1 MSSVVAIVK
10 SIVGQVI
17 AVSPEGIRR
26 VLIEGDRLLTGEEV
40 LTGPGGAVTLELADG
55 RTLDLGRDS
64 QWSAD
69 APDSST
75 DLSQAAAQ
83 AAPSVEELQQAIA
96 AGVDPTTE
104 LEATA
109 AGPSSAG
116 GGALGGGH
124 SFVMLEETAG
134 RVDPTVG
141 FPTDGLGFA
150 GVLDNEEVGLLDTNG
165 NNLVTTPTD
174 TNVAT
179 ELTLGATPSISE
191 AGGVIVYTAT
201 VGQAPTTNL
210 VITLSNGAV
219 IVIPAGQTSGSVN
232 VVVPA
237 NDTPY
242 IDGGQISATVTG
254 STGGGG
260 LTVTLPQTPAVTQVT
275 DTIDTTTA
283 TLTASP
289 SVTEGGVITYTVTL
303 SNPAQTPVTV
313 TLSNGQTI
321 TVEAGKTQGS
331 VDFQTPANDV
341 YNNGSTVSVTIENA
355 TGGNFEQLTPNPTPA
370 QTTIN
375 DSVDTTTATLTASPS
390 VTEGGVITY
399 TVTLS
404 NPAQTPV
411 TVTLS
416 NGQTI
421 TVEAGKTQG
430 SIDFQTPAND
440 VYNNGSTVS
449 VTIENATGGNFEQLT
464 PNPTPA
470 QTTINDS
477 VDTTT
482 ATLTASPSVT
492 EGGVITYTVTL
503 SNPAQT
509 PVTVTLS
516 NGQVITVEAGKT
528 QGSVDFQTPANDVYN
543 NGSTVS
549 VTIENATGGN
559 FEQLTPNPT
568 PAQTTINDSVDT
580 TTATLTASP
589 SVTEGG
595 VITYTVTL
603 SNPAQTPVTVTL
615 SNGQTITVE
624 AGKTQGSID
633 FQTPANDV
641 YNNGSTVSVTIENAT
656 GGNFEQLT
664 PNPTPAQTT
673 INDSVDTTTAT
684 LTASPS
690 VTEGGVITYTVTLSN
705 PAQTPVTVTL
715 SNGQT
720 ITVEAGK
727 TQGSVD
733 FQTPANDVYNNGSTV
748 SVTIENATGGNF
760 EQLTPNPTPA
770 STVINDSIDT
780 VTVSIVSNGNV
791 TEDQQ
796 PSFTVKVSQALDRP
810 LTVTLSNGD
819 TVTIEAGKTEVEYKT
834 SVQGDDVYLDA
845 GSITLS
851 VTDATVPGA
860 TFEKLALGGPATVEI
875 SDTISEVVAKLT
887 ATPSVT
893 EGGEITYT
901 ITLTNKDGLPI
912 NNHSE
917 LYFKL
922 TDGTTVVVAANS
934 TTGSATATAPD
945 NVYVGTN
952 APVVN
957 AIDAVSGA
965 DAWKFEN
972 LNLDKTPV
980 STEVTDEPGTPG
992 SEGDLVKVTITA
1004 DQTSVAENVK
1014 PTFTVHINTALAHDL
1029 VVTLSN
1035 NAQVTIKAGETSAPY
1050 THDAQGDDV
1059 YQDAGEISLGINSA
1073 VDATGATFENLELGG
1088 AASVQVTD
1096 TLDEVVAKLTAT
1108 PSVTEGGEI
1117 TYTITLTNKDGL
1129 PINNHSELYFKLT
1142 DGTTVVVA
1150 ANSTTGSATAT
1161 APDNVYVGTNAPV
1174 VNAIDAVSG
1183 ADAWKF
1189 ENLNLDKTPVS
1200 TQVTDEPGTPGSEGD
1215 IVKVTITADQTSVAE
1230 NVKPTFTVHV
1240 NQPLAHD
1247 LVVTLSNNAQVTIKA
1262 GETSA
1267 PYTHAAQGDDVY
1279 NDAGQISLGI
1289 TSAVDATGA
1298 TFENL
1303 ELGGAASVQVT
1314 DTTDEV
1320 VAKLTATPSVTEG
1333 GEITYTITL
1342 TNKDGLPINNHSALT
1357 FTLSDG
1363 KTVITVPANGTVG
1376 TATVTAPDNVYVG
1389 TNDPVVKSIATVE
1402 GADVGKFEQL
1412 TLDKTPVSTQVT
1424 DEPGTPGSEG
1434 DLVKVT
1440 ITADQT
1446 SVAENVKPT
1455 FTVHVNQPLAHD
1467 LVVTLSNNAQV
1478 TIKAGETSAP
1488 YTHDAQGDDVYQDA
1502 GQISL
1507 GITSAVDATGATFEN
1522 LELGGAASVQVTDT
1536 LDEVVAKLT
1545 ATPSVTEGGEI
1556 TYTITLTN
1564 KDGLPINNHSELYFK
1579 LTDGTT
1585 VVVAANSTT
1594 GSATATAPDNVYV
1607 GTNAPVVNAIDAV
1620 SGADAWKFENLNLDK
1635 TPVSTQVT
1643 DEPGTPGSEGDIV
1656 KVTITAD
1663 QTSVAE
1669 NVKPTFTVHI
1679 NTALAHD
1686 LVVTL
1691 SNNAQVTI
1699 KAGETSAPYTH
1710 DAQGDDVYQDAG
1722 QISLG
1727 INSAVDA
1734 TGAAFENLELGG
1746 NASVQVTDT
1755 LDEVVAKL
1763 TATPSVTEGGEI
1775 TYTITLTNKD
1785 GLPINNHS
1793 ELYFKL
1799 TDGTT
1804 VVVAANST
1812 TGSAT
1817 ATAPDNVYVGTNAP
1831 VVNAIDAVS
1840 GADAWKFENLNLD
1853 KTPVSTQ
1860 VTDEPGTPGS
1870 EGDIVKVTITADQTS
1885 VAENVKPT
1893 FTVHINTAL
1902 AHDLVV
1908 TLSNNAQVT
1917 IKAGETSAP
1926 YTHDAQGDDVYQD
1939 AGQISLGINSAVDAT
1954 GATFENLEL
1963 GGAASVQVT
1972 DTLDEVVAKLT
1983 ATPSVTE
1990 GGEITYTITL
2000 TNKDGLP
2007 INNHSELYFKLTDG
2021 TTVVVAANS
2030 TTGSATAAAPDNV
2043 YVGTNAP
2050 VVNAI
2055 DAVSGADA
2063 WKFENLNLDKTP
2075 VSTEV
2080 TDEPGTP
2087 GNEGDIVKVTITAD
2101 QTSVAE
2107 NVKPTF
2113 TVHVNQPLAHDL
2125 VVTLSNNAQVTIK
2138 AGETSAPYTHDAQ
2151 GDDVYQDAGQISLG
2165 INSAVDATG
2174 AAFENLELG
2183 GNASVQVTD
2192 TLDEVV
2198 AKLTATPSVTEGG
2211 EITYTITLTNKDGL
2225 PINNHSELYFKLT
2238 DGTTVV
2244 VAANSTTGSATA
2256 TAPDNVYVGTNA
2268 PVVNAIDAVSG
2279 ADAWKFEN
2287 LNLDKTP
2294 VSTEVTDEPGT
2305 PGNEG
2310 DIVKVTI
2317 TADQTSVAENVKPTF
2332 TVHVNQP
2339 LAHDL
2344 VVTLSNNAQVTIK
2357 AGETSAPYTHA
2368 AQGDDVYNDAG
2379 QISLGITSAVDVDGR
2394 TFENLELGGAAKVD
2408 VTDTTDEVVAKLT
2421 ATPSVTEGGEITYT
2435 ITLTNKDGLPINNHS
2450 ALTFTLSDGKT
2461 VITVPANGTV
2471 GTATVTAPDNVY
2483 VGTNDP
2489 VIKSIA
2495 TVEGADVGKFEQLT
2509 LDKTPVSTSV
2519 TDEPGTPGS
2528 EGDLVKVTITA
2539 DQTSVAENVKPTFTV
2554 HINTALAHDL
2564 VVTLSNNAQVTIKA
2578 GETSAPYTHAA
2589 QGDDVYNDAG
2599 QISLGINSAVD
2610 VTGAKFENL
2619 QLGGAATVQVTDT
2632 TDEVVAKLT
2641 ATPSVTEGGEIT
2653 YTITLTNKD
2662 GLPINNHSALTFTLS
2677 DGKTVITVPANGTVG
2692 TATVTAP
2699 DNVYVGTNDPVI
2711 KSIAT
2716 VEGADVGKFEQLTLD
2731 KTPVSTS
2738 VTDEPGTPGNEGDLV
2753 KVTITADQT
2762 SVAENVKPTFTVHIN
2777 TALAHDLVVTL
2788 SNNAQVTIKA
2798 GETSAPYTHAAQGDD
2813 VYNDAGQISLGINS
2827 AVDATGATFENLEL
2841 GGAASVQVTDTT
2853 DEVVA
2858 KLTATPSVT
2867 EGGEITYT
2875 ITLTNKDGLPINNH
2889 SALTFTLSDGK
2900 TVITVPANGTVGTA
2914 TVTAPDNVYVGAN
2927 DPVVKSIATVE
2938 GADVGKFEQLTLDK
2952 TPVSTTVTDE
2962 PGTPGNPG
2970 GSNEGDLVKV
2980 TITADQT
2987 SVAENVKPTFTVHV
3001 NQPLAHDLVVTLS
3014 NNAQVTIKAGE
3025 TSAPYTHA
3033 AQGDDVYNDAG
3044 QISLGIASAVDV
3056 DGRTFENLELG
3067 GAAKVDVTDTT
3078 DEVVAKLTA
3087 TPSVTE
3093 GGEIT
3098 YTITL
3103 TNKDG
3108 LPINNHSALTFT
3120 LSDGKTVITVPAN
3133 GTVGTATVTAPD
3145 NVYVGTNDP
3154 VIKSIATVEGADVG
3168 KFEQLTLDKTPVS
3181 TSVTDEPGTPGN
3193 EGDLVKVTITADQ
3206 TSVAENVKPTFTVHI
3221 NTALAHDLVVTLSN
3235 NAQVTIKAGE
3245 TSAPY
3250 THAAQ
3255 GDDVYNDAG
3264 QISLGITSAVDVDG
3278 RTFENLELG
3287 GAASVQVTDTTDEV
3301 VAKLTATPSV
3311 TEGGEITYT
3320 ITLTNKDGLPIN
3332 NHSALTFTLS
3342 DGKTVI
3348 TVPANGTVGTAT
3360 VTAPDNVYVGTNDPV
3375 IKSIATVE
3383 GADVGKFE
3391 QLTLDK
3397 TPVSTSVTDEPGTP
3411 GNEGD
3416 LVKVTITADQTSVA
3430 ENVKPTFTVHVNQPL
3445 AHDLVVTLSNNA
3457 QVTIKAGETSAP
3469 YTHAAQGDDVYNDA
3483 GQISLGITSAVDV
3496 DGRTFENLQLG
3507 GNASVQ
3513 VTDTT
3518 DEVVAKL
3525 TATPSVT
3532 EGGEITYTITLTN
3545 KDGLPINNH
3554 SALTF
3559 TLSDGKTVITVPAN
3573 GTVGT
3578 ATVTAPDNVYVGT
3591 NDPVVMSIATVG
3603 GADVGKFEQLTLDK
3617 TPVSTSVTDEPGT
3630 PGNEGDLVK
3639 VTITADQ
3646 TSVAENVK
3654 PTFTVHINTAL
3665 AHDLVVTL
3673 SNNAQVTIKAGETS
3687 APYTHAAQGDDV
3699 YNDAGQ
3705 ISLGITSAVDATGAT
3720 FENLELGGAASVQV
3734 TDTTDEVV
3742 AKLTATPSVTEG
3754 GEITYTITLTNKD
3767 GLPINNHSALTF
3779 TLSDGKTVITVP
3791 ANGTVGTATVTAPD
3805 NVYVGTNDP
3814 VIKSIATVEGA
3825 DVGKFEQLTLDKTPV
3840 STSVTDE
3847 PGTPGN
3853 EGDLVKVTITADQT
3867 SVAENVKPT
3876 FTVHVNQ
3883 PLAHDLVVTLSNN
3896 AQVTIKAGE
3905 TSAPYTHDAQGDDV
3919 YQDAGQISLGINSAV
3934 DATGAAFENLELGG
3948 AASVQVTDT
3957 TDEVVAKLTA
3967 TPSVTEGGE
3976 ITYTITLT
3984 NKDGLPINNHSA
3996 LTFTLSDGKTV
4007 ITVPANGTVGT
4018 ATVTAPDNVYVGTND
4033 PVIKSIAT
4041 VEGADV
4047 GKFEQL
4053 TLDKTPVSTTV
4064 TDEPGTPGN
4073 PGGSN
4078 EGDLVKVT
4086 ITADQTSV
4094 AENVK
4099 PTFTVHIN
4107 TALAHDLVV
4116 TLSNNAQVTIKA
4128 GETSAPYTHAAQGD
4142 DVYNDAGQISLG
4154 ITSAVDVD
4162 GRTFENLELGG
4173 AVKVDVTDTTD
4184 EVVAKLTATPSVTE
4198 GGEITYTITLT
4209 NKDGLP
4215 INNHSA
4221 LTFTLSDG
4229 KTVITVPANGTVGT
4243 ATVTAPDNVY
4253 VGNNDPVIKSI
4264 ATVEGA
4270 DVGKF
4275 EQLTLDKTPVSTSV
4289 TDEPGTPGSEGD
4301 LVKVTITADQTSVA
4315 ENVKPT
4321 FTVHI
4326 NTALAHDLVV
4336 TLSNNAQVTIKA
4348 GETSAPYTHAAQG
4361 DDVYNDAG
4369 QISLGITSAVDATG
4383 ATFENLELGGAASV
4397 QVTDTTDEVVAKLTA
4412 TPSVTEGGEIT
4423 YTITLTN
4430 KDGLPINNHSALTFT
4445 LNDGKTV
4452 ITVPANGTVGTATVT
4467 APDNVYVGAN
4477 DPVVKSIATVE
4488 GADVGKFE
4496 QLTLDKTPV
4505 STSVTDEPGTPGNE
4519 GDLVKVTITADQ
4531 TSVAENVK
4539 PTFTVHINTALAH
4552 DLVVTLS
4559 NNAQVTIKAGETS
4572 APYTHAAQGDDVY
4585 NDAGQISLGIT
4596 SAVDVD
4602 GRTFENLELGGAA
4615 KVDVT
4620 DTTDEVVAKLT
4631 ATPSVTE
4638 GGEITY
4644 TITLTNKDGLPINN
4658 HSALTFTLSDGKT
4671 VITVPANGTVG
4682 TATVTAPDN
4691 VYVGTNDPV
4700 IKSIATVEGADVG
4713 KFEQLTLDKTPVST
4727 SVTDEPGTPGNEGDL
4742 VKVTI
4747 TADQTSVAENVKPTF
4762 TVHINT
4768 ALAHDLVVTL
4778 SNNAQVTIKAG
4789 ETSAP
4794 YTHAAQGDDVYN
4806 DAGQISLGITSA
4818 VDVDGRTFENLQ
4830 LGGNASVQVTDTTDE
4845 VVAKLTAT
4853 PSVTEGGEITY
4864 TITLTN
4870 KDGLPINNHSALTFT
4885 LSDGKTVITVPAN
4898 GTVGTATVTAPDN
4911 VYVGANDP
4919 VVKSIATVEGADV
4932 GKFEQL
4938 TLDKTPVSTSVTDEP
4953 GTPGNEGDL
4962 VKVTITADQTSVAEN
4977 VKPTFTVHINTALA
4991 HDLVVTLSNNAQVT
5005 IKAGETSAPYT
5016 HAAQGDDVYNDAGQ
5030 ISLGIT
5036 SAVDATGATFENLEL
5051 GGAAK
5056 VDVTDT
5062 TDEVVAK
5069 LTATPSVTEGG
5080 EITYTITLTNKD
5092 GLPINN
5098 HSALT
5103 FTLSDGKTVITVPAN
5118 GTVGTATV
5126 TAPDNV
5132 YVGTND
5138 PVIKSIATVE
5148 GADVGKFEQL
5158 TLDKTPVSTSVTDEP
5173 GTPGN
5178 EGDLVKVT
5186 ITADQTSVAENVK
5199 PTFTV
5204 HINTAL
5210 AHDLVVTLSN
5220 NAQVTIKAGETS
5232 APYTH
5237 AAQGDDVYNDA
5248 GQISL
5253 GITSAVDVDGRTFEN
5268 LELGGAAKVDVTDTT
5283 DEVVAKLTATPSVTE
5298 GGEITYTITLT
5309 NKDGLPINN
5318 HSALTF
5324 TLSDGKTVIT
5334 VPANGTVG
5342 TATVTAPDN
5351 VYVGTN
5357 DPVIKSIATV
5367 EGADVGKFEQLTLDK
5382 TPVST
5387 SVTDEPGTPGNEGD
5401 LVKVTITADQT
5412 SVAENVKPTF
5422 TVHINT
5428 ALAHDLVVTL
5438 SNNAQVTI
5446 KAGETSAP
5454 YTHAAQGDDVYNDA
5468 GQISLGITSAV
5479 DVDGRTFEN
5488 LELGGA
5494 AKVDVT
5500 DTTDEVVAKLTATP
5514 SVTEGGE
5521 ITYTITLTNKDG
5533 LPINNHSA
5541 LTFTLSDGKT
5551 VITVPANGTVGT
5563 ATVTAPDNVYVG
5575 TNDPVIKSIATVEGA
5590 DVGKF
5595 EQLTLDKTPVSTSV
5609 TDEPGTPGN
5618 EGDLVK
5624 VTITADQTSVAEN
5637 VKPTFTVHINTALAH
5652 DLVVTLSNNAQ
5663 VTIKAGETSAP
5674 YTHAAQGDDVYN
5686 DAGQISL
5693 GITSA
5698 VDVDGRTF
5706 ENLELGGAAKV
5717 DVTDTT
5723 DEVVAKLTATPSV
5736 TEGGEITYTI
5746 TLTNKDGL
5754 PINNHSALT
5763 FTLSDGKT
5771 VITVPANGT
5780 VGTATVTAPDNVYV
5794 GANDPV
5800 VKSIATV
5807 EGADVGK
5814 FEQLTLDKTP
5824 VSTTVTDE
5832 PGTPGNP
5839 GGSNEGDLV
5848 KVTITADQ
5856 TSVAE
5861 NVKPTFTVHVNQ
5873 PLAHDLV
5880 VTLSNNAQ
5888 VTIKAGETSAPYTH
5902 AAQGDDVY
5910 NDAGQISL
5918 GITSAVDVD
5927 GRTFENL
5934 ELGGAAKVD
5943 VTDTT
5948 DEVVAKLTAT
5958 PSVTEG
5964 GEITY
5969 TITLTNK
5976 DGLPINNHSALT
5988 FTLSD
5993 GKTVITV
6000 PANGTVGT
6008 ATVTAPDNVYVGAN
6022 DPVVK
6027 SIATVE
6033 GADVGK
6039 FEQLTLDK
6047 TPVSTTVT
6055 DEPGTPGNPGG
6066 SNEGDLVKVT
6076 ITADQTSVAE
6086 NVKPTFTVH
6095 VNQPLAHDLVVT
6107 LSNNAQVTIK
6117 AGETSAPYT
6126 HAAQGDDV
6134 YNDAGQI
6141 SLGITSAV
6149 DVDGRTFENL
6159 ELGGAAKVDVTDTTD
6174 EVVAKLTATPSVTE
6188 GGEITYTITL
6198 TNKDGLPINNHSALT
6213 FTLSDGKTVITVPAN
6228 GTVGTATVTAPDNV
6242 YVGANDPVV
6251 KSIATV
6257 EGADVGKF
6265 EQLTLDK
6272 TPVST
6277 SVTDEP
6283 GTPGNEGDLVKVTIT
6298 ADQTSVAEN
6307 VKPIFTVH
6315 VNQPLAHDL
6324 VVTLSNNA
6332 QVTIKAGET
6341 SAPYTHAA
6349 QGDDV
6354 YNDAG
6359 QISLGITS
6367 AVDATG
6373 ATFENLELGG
6383 AASVQVTDTTDE
6395 VVAKLTATPSVTE
6408 GGEITYTITLTNKDG
6423 LPINN
6428 HSALTF
6434 TLSDG
6439 KTVITV
6445 PANGTVGTA
6454 TVTAPDNVYVG
6465 ANDPVVKSIATV
6477 EGADVGKFEQL
6488 TLDKTPVSTSVTDE
6502 PGTPGNEGD
6511 LVKVTITAD
6520 QTSVAENVKPIFTVH
6535 VNQPLAHDLVVT
6547 LSNNAQVTIKAG
6559 ETSAPYTHAAQGD
6572 DVYNDAGQ
6580 ISLGINSAV
6589 DVTGAKFENLQLGGA
6604 ATVQVT
6610 DTTDEVVAKLT
6621 ATPSVTEGGEITYT
6635 ITLTNKDGLPINNH
6649 SALTFTLS
6657 DGKTVITVPA
6667 NGTVGTATVTA
6678 PDNVYVGTNDPV
6690 IKSIATVEGADV
6702 GKFEQLTLDK
6712 TPVSTAVT
6720 DEPGTGTPGT
6730 GNQGDV
6736 TTVGITGTSSL
6747 TEGETGQY
6755 TLTLSNA
6762 SKSEVTI
6769 TLSYS
6774 GTAKNGDDFT
6784 GVATVKIPANSTGT
6798 TFNIATIDDKL
6809 VEGTENFVVKI
6820 EAATGGNFENLQVDS
6835 SKSSVTTT
6843 ILDNDH
6849 LPVSPGGAVFGVE
6862 DTDYVFAWSDFKVT
6876 DADGNTNLSVTITSL
6891 PAAGNLQFFN
6901 GTAWVNVAVGQV
6913 VSQADIT
6920 AKNLKF
6926 VPALNQSGA
6935 DNYGGTGVGNQ
6946 KADYAQFKFKPNDG
6960 TNLGSEVTM
6969 KVDISPVADKP
6980 TLSFGSA
6987 DIESKGLTKEVWTS
7001 LKGLG
7006 TGGNGITGEDLKT
7019 VFANSGSAN
7028 SSSTTTNVQSD
7039 GSVTAGTG
7047 SKTSGLIYLEAG
7059 KVYTFS
7065 GLADD
7070 SFVVTIGGKTVVTA
7084 TWGAGGGVSGTFT
7097 PNTSGYYPIEVYH
7110 ANQSG
7115 PGSYDLNIQV
7125 GSGAVTDLSSSN
7137 VKMYQNVTEMAN
7149 AGLGVSDLHTVNG
7162 QSYYDGYK
7170 LNEGPEGGSVKL
7182 VGISTALTDTDGS
7195 ESLNVTLSGIPKG
7208 TVLSD
7213 GAGHTVTVGTA
7224 PVDVTGWKLSS
7235 LTLTPPAYY
7244 KGSFDITVT
7253 STATESL
7260 GGSAITTGNIPVT
7273 VYAATYK
7280 ASVGTSG
7287 NDTMTG
7293 SEGNDIIVADVS
7305 GLNVVQGK
7313 NYNIAFMV
7321 DSSGSMSDKSIAD
7334 AKTQLA
7340 SVFNTLKASLG
7351 SDTSGTVNIFL
7362 VDFDTQ
7368 VNKNVAVN
7376 LADPD
7381 ALSKL
7386 QAVLNSMVG
7395 GYYGGGT
7402 NYEDA
7407 FKTTSNFF
7415 NSTMATGNKG
7425 AENLTYFITDGKPTY
7440 YQSGESTNPSLWK
7453 NGKSLDDVVNVNNY
7467 KMGDTFSAWADATHK
7482 VEISSNGVVKVLT
7495 YTENRRGELVLDST
7509 KTVGTLHAQGD
7520 GTYELSSLDGT
7531 GYADY
7536 WNYVYSAA
7544 GSTESFAVLGGTN
7557 GLSKVQAIG
7566 LNSDVTLNDLKPYDS
7581 AGKPQTN
7588 IDPSD
7593 LAKAILGHSE
7603 ATVPGADTIDSGN
7616 GNDIIFGD
7624 LITLNGVV
7632 SEGYQA
7638 LQTYVAQK
7646 SGVEVSA
7653 VTTSNVH
7660 QYITEHYT
7668 EFDISGAKDGN
7679 DILSGGNGN
7688 DILFG
7693 QGGSDTLDG
7702 GKGND
7707 ILLGGTGNDSLIGGQ
7722 GDDILIGGSGADTFV
7737 WKAGDIGNDVI
7748 KDFNKAEGDRIDLK
7762 DLLQGEKG
7770 STIDNYLKL
7779 TTVEGT
7785 TTLQVSSEGKLNA
7798 EGGIANADVT
7808 IKLEGVNWSNQTINS
7823 LISGADPTIIIH
7835 NKDS

>member
-254 STGGGG
+254 SSGGGG

-275 DTIDTTTA
+275 DTIDTTTATLTASPSVTEGGVITYTVTLSNPAQTPVTVTLSNGQTITVEAGKTQGSIDFQTPANDVYNNGSTVSVTIENATGGNFEQLTPNPTPAQTTINDSVDTTTATLTASPSVTEGGVITYTVILSNPAQTPVTVTLSNGQVITVEAGKTQGSVDFQTPANDVYNNGSTVSVTIENATGGNFEQLTPNPTPAQTTINDSVDTTTATLTASPSVTEGGVITYTVTLSNPAQTPVTVTLSNGQTITVEAGKTQGSVDFQTPANDVYNNGSTVSVTIENATGGNFEQLTPNPTPAQTTINDSVDTTTA

-516 NGQVITVEAGKT
+516 NGQTITVEAGKT

-624 AGKTQGSID
+624 AGKTQGSIDFQTPANDVYNNGSTVSVTIENATGGNFEQLTPNPTPAQTTINDSVDTTTATLTASPSVTEGGVITYTVTLSNPAQTPVTVTLSNGQTITVEAGKTQGSINFQTPANDVYNNGSTVSVTIENATGGNFEQLTPNPTPAQTTINDSVDTTTATLTASPSVTEGGVITYTVTLSNPAQTPVTVTLSNGQTITVEAGKTQGSVDFQTPANDVYNNGSTVSVTIENATGGNFEQLTPNPTPAQTTINDSVDTTTATLTASPSVTEGGVITYTVTLSNPAQTPVTVTLSNGQTITVEAGKTQGSVDFQTPANDVYNNGSTVSVTIENATGGNFEQLTPNPTPAQTTINDSVDTTTATLTASPSVTEGGVITYTVTLSNPAQTPVTVTLSNGQTITVEAGKTQGSVD

-980 STEVTDEPGTPG
+980 STQVTDEPGTPG
-992 SEGDLVKVTITA
+992 SEGDIVKVTITA

-1014 PTFTVHINTALAHDL
+1014 PTFTVHVNQPLAHDL

-1215 IVKVTITADQTSVAE
+1215 LVKVTITADQTSVAE

-1267 PYTHAAQGDDVY
+1267 PYTHDAQGDDVY

-1289 TSAVDATGA
+1289 TSAVDVDGR

-1303 ELGGAASVQVT
+1303 QLGGNASVQVT

-1389 TNDPVVKSIATVE
+1389 TNDPVIKSIATVE

-1412 TLDKTPVSTQVT
+1412 TLDKTPVSTTVT
-1424 DEPGTPGSEG
+1424 DEPGTPGNEG
-1434 DLVKVT
+1434 DIVKVT

-1488 YTHDAQGDDVYQDA
+1488 YTHDAQGDDVYNDA

-1507 GITSAVDATGATFEN
+1507 GITSAVDVDGRTFEN
-1522 LELGGAASVQVTDT
+1522 LQLGGNASVQVTDT
-1536 LDEVVAKLT
+1536 TDEVVAKLT

-1564 KDGLPINNHSELYFK
+1564 KDGLPINNHSA
-1579 LTDGTT
+1579 LTFTLSDGKT
-1585 VVVAANSTT
+1585 VITVPANGTVGT
-1594 GSATATAPDNVYV
+1594 ATVTAPDNVYV
-1607 GTNAPVVNAIDAV
+1607 GTNDPVIKSIATVE
-1620 SGADAWKFENLNLDK
+1620 GADVGKFEQLTLDK
-1635 TPVSTQVT
+1635 TPVSTTVT

-1746 NASVQVTDT
+1746 AASVQVTDTLDEVVAKLTATPSVTEGGEITYTITLTNKDGLPINNHSELYFKLTDGTTVVVAANSTTGSATAAAPDNVYVGTNAPVVNAIDAVSGADAWKFENLNLDKTPVSTEVTDEPGTPGSEGDLVKVTITADQTSVAENVKPTFTVHINTALAHDLVVTLSNNAQVTIKAGETSAPYTHDAQGDDVYQDAGEISLGINSAVDATGATFENLELGGAASVQVTDT

-2030 TTGSATAAAPDNV
+2030 TTGSATATAPDNV

-2075 VSTEV
+2075 VSTQV

-2113 TVHVNQPLAHDL
+2113 TVHINTALAHDL

-2151 GDDVYQDAGQISLG
+2151 GDDVYQDAGEISLG
-2165 INSAVDATG
+2165 ITSAVDATG
-2174 AAFENLELG
+2174 ATFENLELG
-2183 GNASVQVTD
+2183 GAASVQVTD

-2256 TAPDNVYVGTNA
+2256 TAPDNVYVGTNAPVVNAIDAVSGADAWKFENLNLDKTPVSTEVTDEPGTPGSEGDLVKVTITADQTSVAENVKPTFTVHINTALAHDLVVTLSNNAQVTIKAGETSAPYTHDAQGDDVYQDAGQISLGINSAVDATGAAFENLELGGAASVQVTDTLDEVVAKLTATPSVTEGGEITYTITLTNKDGLPINNHSELYFKLTDGTTVVVAANSTTGSATAAAPDNVYVGTNA

-2408 VTDTTDEVVAKLT
+2408 
-2421 ATPSVTEGGEITYT
+2421 
-2435 ITLTNKDGLPINNHS
+2435 
-2450 ALTFTLSDGKT
+2450 
-2461 VITVPANGTV
+2461 
-2471 GTATVTAPDNVY
+2471 
-2483 VGTNDP
+2483 
-2489 VIKSIA
+2489 
-2495 TVEGADVGKFEQLT
+2495 
-2509 LDKTPVSTSV
+2509 
-2519 TDEPGTPGS
+2519 
-2528 EGDLVKVTITA
+2528 
-2539 DQTSVAENVKPTFTV
+2539 
-2554 HINTALAHDL
+2554 
-2564 VVTLSNNAQVTIKA
+2564 
-2578 GETSAPYTHAA
+2578 
-2589 QGDDVYNDAG
+2589 
-2599 QISLGINSAVD
+2599 
-2610 VTGAKFENL
+2610 
-2619 QLGGAATVQVTDT
+2619 VTDT

-2952 TPVSTTVTDE
+2952 TPVST
-2962 PGTPGNPG
+2962 
-2970 GSNEGDLVKV
+2970 
-2980 TITADQT
+2980 
-2987 SVAENVKPTFTVHV
+2987 
-3001 NQPLAHDLVVTLS
+3001 
-3014 NNAQVTIKAGE
+3014 
-3025 TSAPYTHA
+3025 
-3033 AQGDDVYNDAG
+3033 
-3044 QISLGIASAVDV
+3044 
-3056 DGRTFENLELG
+3056 
-3067 GAAKVDVTDTT
+3067 
-3078 DEVVAKLTA
+3078 
-3087 TPSVTE
+3087 
-3093 GGEIT
+3093 
-3098 YTITL
+3098 
-3103 TNKDG
+3103 
-3108 LPINNHSALTFT
+3108 
-3120 LSDGKTVITVPAN
+3120 
-3133 GTVGTATVTAPD
+3133 
-3145 NVYVGTNDP
+3145 
-3154 VIKSIATVEGADVG
+3154 
-3168 KFEQLTLDKTPVS
+3168 
-3181 TSVTDEPGTPGN
+3181 SVTDEPGTPGN
-3193 EGDLVKVTITADQ
+3193 EGDLVKGHHHGRPDLGSRERQ
-3206 TSVAENVKPTFTVHI
+3206 TDLHC
-3221 NTALAHDLVVTLSN
+3221 AH
-3235 NAQVTIKAGE
+3235 Q
-3245 TSAPY
+3245 
-3250 THAAQ
+3250 H
-3255 GDDVYNDAG
+3255 
-3264 QISLGITSAVDVDG
+3264 
-3278 RTFENLELG
+3278 R
-3287 GAASVQVTDTTDEV
+3287 
-3301 VAKLTATPSV
+3301 
-3311 TEGGEITYT
+3311 
-3320 ITLTNKDGLPIN
+3320 
-3332 NHSALTFTLS
+3332 
-3342 DGKTVI
+3342 
-3348 TVPANGTVGTAT
+3348 
-3360 VTAPDNVYVGTNDPV
+3360 
-3375 IKSIATVE
+3375 
-3383 GADVGKFE
+3383 
-3391 QLTLDK
+3391 
-3397 TPVSTSVTDEPGTP
+3397 
-3411 GNEGD
+3411 
-3416 LVKVTITADQTSVA
+3416 
-3430 ENVKPTFTVHVNQPL
+3430 
-3445 AHDLVVTLSNNA
+3445 
-3457 QVTIKAGETSAP
+3457 
-3469 YTHAAQGDDVYNDA
+3469 
-3483 GQISLGITSAVDV
+3483 
-3496 DGRTFENLQLG
+3496 
-3507 GNASVQ
+3507 
-3513 VTDTT
+3513 
-3518 DEVVAKL
+3518 
-3525 TATPSVT
+3525 
-3532 EGGEITYTITLTN
+3532 
-3545 KDGLPINNH
+3545 
-3554 SALTF
+3554 
-3559 TLSDGKTVITVPAN
+3559 
-3573 GTVGT
+3573 
-3578 ATVTAPDNVYVGT
+3578 
-3591 NDPVVMSIATVG
+3591 
-3603 GADVGKFEQLTLDK
+3603 
-3617 TPVSTSVTDEPGT
+3617 
-3630 PGNEGDLVK
+3630 
-3639 VTITADQ
+3639 
-3646 TSVAENVK
+3646 
-3654 PTFTVHINTAL
+3654 
-3665 AHDLVVTL
+3665 
-3673 SNNAQVTIKAGETS
+3673 
-3687 APYTHAAQGDDV
+3687 
-3699 YNDAGQ
+3699 
-3705 ISLGITSAVDATGAT
+3705 
-3720 FENLELGGAASVQV
+3720 
-3734 TDTTDEVV
+3734 
-3742 AKLTATPSVTEG
+3742 
-3754 GEITYTITLTNKD
+3754 
-3767 GLPINNHSALTF
+3767 
-3779 TLSDGKTVITVP
+3779 
-3791 ANGTVGTATVTAPD
+3791 
-3805 NVYVGTNDP
+3805 
-3814 VIKSIATVEGA
+3814 
-3825 DVGKFEQLTLDKTPV
+3825 
-3840 STSVTDE
+3840 
-3847 PGTPGN
+3847 
-3853 EGDLVKVTITADQT
+3853 
-3867 SVAENVKPT
+3867 
-3876 FTVHVNQ
+3876 
-3883 PLAHDLVVTLSNN
+3883 
-3896 AQVTIKAGE
+3896 
-3905 TSAPYTHDAQGDDV
+3905 
-3919 YQDAGQISLGINSAV
+3919 
-3934 DATGAAFENLELGG
+3934 
-3948 AASVQVTDT
+3948 
-3957 TDEVVAKLTA
+3957 
-3967 TPSVTEGGE
+3967 
-3976 ITYTITLT
+3976 
-3984 NKDGLPINNHSA
+3984 
-3996 LTFTLSDGKTV
+3996 
-4007 ITVPANGTVGT
+4007 
-4018 ATVTAPDNVYVGTND
+4018 
-4033 PVIKSIAT
+4033 
-4041 VEGADV
+4041 
-4047 GKFEQL
+4047 
-4053 TLDKTPVSTTV
+4053 
-4064 TDEPGTPGN
+4064 
-4073 PGGSN
+4073 
-4078 EGDLVKVT
+4078 
-4086 ITADQTSV
+4086 
-4094 AENVK
+4094 
-4099 PTFTVHIN
+4099 
-4107 TALAHDLVV
+4107 
-4116 TLSNNAQVTIKA
+4116 
-4128 GETSAPYTHAAQGD
+4128 
-4142 DVYNDAGQISLG
+4142 
-4154 ITSAVDVD
+4154 
-4162 GRTFENLELGG
+4162 
-4173 AVKVDVTDTTD
+4173 
-4184 EVVAKLTATPSVTE
+4184 
-4198 GGEITYTITLT
+4198 
-4209 NKDGLP
+4209 
-4215 INNHSA
+4215 
-4221 LTFTLSDG
+4221 
-4229 KTVITVPANGTVGT
+4229 
-4243 ATVTAPDNVY
+4243 
-4253 VGNNDPVIKSI
+4253 
-4264 ATVEGA
+4264 
-4270 DVGKF
+4270 
-4275 EQLTLDKTPVSTSV
+4275 
-4289 TDEPGTPGSEGD
+4289 PGSRPGRDPEQQRPG
-4301 LVKVTITADQTSVA
+4301 
-4315 ENVKPT
+4315 
-4321 FTVHI
+4321 H
-4326 NTALAHDLVV
+4326 H
-4336 TLSNNAQVTIKA
+4336 
-4348 GETSAPYTHAAQG
+4348 QG
-4361 DDVYNDAG
+4361 
-4369 QISLGITSAVDATG
+4369 
-4383 ATFENLELGGAASV
+4383 
-4397 QVTDTTDEVVAKLTA
+4397 
-4412 TPSVTEGGEIT
+4412 
-4423 YTITLTN
+4423 
-4430 KDGLPINNHSALTFT
+4430 
-4445 LNDGKTV
+4445 
-4452 ITVPANGTVGTATVT
+4452 
-4467 APDNVYVGAN
+4467 
-4477 DPVVKSIATVE
+4477 
-4488 GADVGKFE
+4488 
-4496 QLTLDKTPV
+4496 
-4505 STSVTDEPGTPGNE
+4505 
-4519 GDLVKVTITADQ
+4519 
-4531 TSVAENVK
+4531 
-4539 PTFTVHINTALAH
+4539 
-4552 DLVVTLS
+4552 
-4559 NNAQVTIKAGETS
+4559 
-4572 APYTHAAQGDDVY
+4572 
-4585 NDAGQISLGIT
+4585 
-4596 SAVDVD
+4596 
-4602 GRTFENLELGGAA
+4602 R
-4615 KVDVT
+4615 
-4620 DTTDEVVAKLT
+4620 
-4631 ATPSVTE
+4631 
-4638 GGEITY
+4638 
-4644 TITLTNKDGLPINN
+4644 
-4658 HSALTFTLSDGKT
+4658 
-4671 VITVPANGTVG
+4671 
-4682 TATVTAPDN
+4682 
-4691 VYVGTNDPV
+4691 
-4700 IKSIATVEGADVG
+4700 
-4713 KFEQLTLDKTPVST
+4713 
-4727 SVTDEPGTPGNEGDL
+4727 
-4742 VKVTI
+4742 
-4747 TADQTSVAENVKPTF
+4747 
-4762 TVHINT
+4762 
-4768 ALAHDLVVTL
+4768 
-4778 SNNAQVTIKAG
+4778 
-4789 ETSAP
+4789 
-4794 YTHAAQGDDVYN
+4794 
-4806 DAGQISLGITSA
+4806 
-4818 VDVDGRTFENLQ
+4818 
-4830 LGGNASVQVTDTTDE
+4830 
-4845 VVAKLTAT
+4845 
-4853 PSVTEGGEITY
+4853 
-4864 TITLTN
+4864 
-4870 KDGLPINNHSALTFT
+4870 
-4885 LSDGKTVITVPAN
+4885 
-4898 GTVGTATVTAPDN
+4898 
-4911 VYVGANDP
+4911 
-4919 VVKSIATVEGADV
+4919 
-4932 GKFEQL
+4932 
-4938 TLDKTPVSTSVTDEP
+4938 
-4953 GTPGNEGDL
+4953 
-4962 VKVTITADQTSVAEN
+4962 
-4977 VKPTFTVHINTALA
+4977 
-4991 HDLVVTLSNNAQVT
+4991 
-5005 IKAGETSAPYT
+5005 
-5016 HAAQGDDVYNDAGQ
+5016 
-5030 ISLGIT
+5030 
-5036 SAVDATGATFENLEL
+5036 
-5051 GGAAK
+5051 
-5056 VDVTDT
+5056 
-5062 TDEVVAK
+5062 
-5069 LTATPSVTEGG
+5069 
-5080 EITYTITLTNKD
+5080 
-5092 GLPINN
+5092 
-5098 HSALT
+5098 
-5103 FTLSDGKTVITVPAN
+5103 
-5118 GTVGTATV
+5118 
-5126 TAPDNV
+5126 
-5132 YVGTND
+5132 
-5138 PVIKSIATVE
+5138 
-5148 GADVGKFEQL
+5148 
-5158 TLDKTPVSTSVTDEP
+5158 
-5173 GTPGN
+5173 
-5178 EGDLVKVT
+5178 
-5186 ITADQTSVAENVK
+5186 
-5199 PTFTV
+5199 
-5204 HINTAL
+5204 
-5210 AHDLVVTLSN
+5210 
-5220 NAQVTIKAGETS
+5220 
-5232 APYTH
+5232 
-5237 AAQGDDVYNDA
+5237 
-5248 GQISL
+5248 
-5253 GITSAVDVDGRTFEN
+5253 
-5268 LELGGAAKVDVTDTT
+5268 
-5283 DEVVAKLTATPSVTE
+5283 
-5298 GGEITYTITLT
+5298 
-5309 NKDGLPINN
+5309 
-5318 HSALTF
+5318 
-5324 TLSDGKTVIT
+5324 
-5334 VPANGTVG
+5334 
-5342 TATVTAPDN
+5342 
-5351 VYVGTN
+5351 
-5357 DPVIKSIATV
+5357 
-5367 EGADVGKFEQLTLDK
+5367 
-5382 TPVST
+5382 
-5387 SVTDEPGTPGNEGD
+5387 
-5401 LVKVTITADQT
+5401 
-5412 SVAENVKPTF
+5412 
-5422 TVHINT
+5422 
-5428 ALAHDLVVTL
+5428 
-5438 SNNAQVTI
+5438 
-5446 KAGETSAP
+5446 
-5454 YTHAAQGDDVYNDA
+5454 
-5468 GQISLGITSAV
+5468 
-5479 DVDGRTFEN
+5479 
-5488 LELGGA
+5488 
-5494 AKVDVT
+5494 
-5500 DTTDEVVAKLTATP
+5500 
-5514 SVTEGGE
+5514 
-5521 ITYTITLTNKDG
+5521 
-5533 LPINNHSA
+5533 
-5541 LTFTLSDGKT
+5541 
-5551 VITVPANGTVGT
+5551 
-5563 ATVTAPDNVYVG
+5563 
-5575 TNDPVIKSIATVEGA
+5575 
-5590 DVGKF
+5590 
-5595 EQLTLDKTPVSTSV
+5595 
-5609 TDEPGTPGN
+5609 
-5618 EGDLVK
+5618 
-5624 VTITADQTSVAEN
+5624 
-5637 VKPTFTVHINTALAH
+5637 
-5652 DLVVTLSNNAQ
+5652 
-5663 VTIKAGETSAP
+5663 
-5674 YTHAAQGDDVYN
+5674 
-5686 DAGQISL
+5686 
-5693 GITSA
+5693 
-5698 VDVDGRTF
+5698 
-5706 ENLELGGAAKV
+5706 
-5717 DVTDTT
+5717 
-5723 DEVVAKLTATPSV
+5723 
-5736 TEGGEITYTI
+5736 
-5746 TLTNKDGL
+5746 
-5754 PINNHSALT
+5754 
-5763 FTLSDGKT
+5763 
-5771 VITVPANGT
+5771 
-5780 VGTATVTAPDNVYV
+5780 
-5794 GANDPV
+5794 
-5800 VKSIATV
+5800 
-5807 EGADVGK
+5807 
-5814 FEQLTLDKTP
+5814 
-5824 VSTTVTDE
+5824 
-5832 PGTPGNP
+5832 
-5839 GGSNEGDLV
+5839 
-5848 KVTITADQ
+5848 
-5856 TSVAE
+5856 
-5861 NVKPTFTVHVNQ
+5861 
-5873 PLAHDLV
+5873 
-5880 VTLSNNAQ
+5880 
-5888 VTIKAGETSAPYTH
+5888 
-5902 AAQGDDVY
+5902 
-5910 NDAGQISL
+5910 
-5918 GITSAVDVD
+5918 
-5927 GRTFENL
+5927 
-5934 ELGGAAKVD
+5934 
-5943 VTDTT
+5943 
-5948 DEVVAKLTAT
+5948 
-5958 PSVTEG
+5958 
-5964 GEITY
+5964 
-5969 TITLTNK
+5969 
-5976 DGLPINNHSALT
+5976 
-5988 FTLSD
+5988 
-5993 GKTVITV
+5993 
-6000 PANGTVGT
+6000 
-6008 ATVTAPDNVYVGAN
+6008 
-6022 DPVVK
+6022 
-6027 SIATVE
+6027 
-6033 GADVGK
+6033 
-6039 FEQLTLDK
+6039 
-6047 TPVSTTVT
+6047 
-6055 DEPGTPGNPGG
+6055 
-6066 SNEGDLVKVT
+6066 
-6076 ITADQTSVAE
+6076 
-6086 NVKPTFTVH
+6086 
-6095 VNQPLAHDLVVT
+6095 
-6107 LSNNAQVTIK
+6107 
-6117 AGETSAPYT
+6117 
-6126 HAAQGDDV
+6126 
-6134 YNDAGQI
+6134 
-6141 SLGITSAV
+6141 
-6149 DVDGRTFENL
+6149 
-6159 ELGGAAKVDVTDTTD
+6159 
-6174 EVVAKLTATPSVTE
+6174 
-6188 GGEITYTITL
+6188 
-6198 TNKDGLPINNHSALT
+6198 
-6213 FTLSDGKTVITVPAN
+6213 
-6228 GTVGTATVTAPDNV
+6228 
-6242 YVGANDPVV
+6242 
-6251 KSIATV
+6251 
-6257 EGADVGKF
+6257 
-6265 EQLTLDK
+6265 
-6272 TPVST
+6272 
-6277 SVTDEP
+6277 
-6283 GTPGNEGDLVKVTIT
+6283 
-6298 ADQTSVAEN
+6298 
-6307 VKPIFTVH
+6307 
-6315 VNQPLAHDL
+6315 
-6324 VVTLSNNA
+6324 
-6332 QVTIKAGET
+6332 
-6341 SAPYTHAA
+6341 
-6349 QGDDV
+6349 
-6354 YNDAG
+6354 
-6359 QISLGITS
+6359 
-6367 AVDATG
+6367 
-6373 ATFENLELGG
+6373 
-6383 AASVQVTDTTDE
+6383 
-6395 VVAKLTATPSVTE
+6395 
-6408 GGEITYTITLTNKDG
+6408 
-6423 LPINN
+6423 
-6428 HSALTF
+6428 
-6434 TLSDG
+6434 
-6439 KTVITV
+6439 
-6445 PANGTVGTA
+6445 
-6454 TVTAPDNVYVG
+6454 
-6465 ANDPVVKSIATV
+6465 
-6477 EGADVGKFEQL
+6477 
-6488 TLDKTPVSTSVTDE
+6488 
-6502 PGTPGNEGD
+6502 
-6511 LVKVTITAD
+6511 
-6520 QTSVAENVKPIFTVH
+6520 
-6535 VNQPLAHDLVVT
+6535 
-6547 LSNNAQVTIKAG
+6547 
-6559 ETSAPYTHAAQGD
+6559 
-6572 DVYNDAGQ
+6572 
-6580 ISLGINSAV
+6580 
-6589 DVTGAKFENLQLGGA
+6589 
-6604 ATVQVT
+6604 
-6610 DTTDEVVAKLT
+6610 
-6621 ATPSVTEGGEITYT
+6621 
-6635 ITLTNKDGLPINNH
+6635 
-6649 SALTFTLS
+6649 
-6657 DGKTVITVPA
+6657 
-6667 NGTVGTATVTA
+6667 
-6678 PDNVYVGTNDPV
+6678 
-6690 IKSIATVEGADV
+6690 
-6702 GKFEQLTLDK
+6702 
-6712 TPVSTAVT
+6712 
-6720 DEPGTGTPGT
+6720 
-6730 GNQGDV
+6730 
-6736 TTVGITGTSSL
+6736 
-6747 TEGETGQY
+6747 
-6755 TLTLSNA
+6755 
-6762 SKSEVTI
+6762 
-6769 TLSYS
+6769 
-6774 GTAKNGDDFT
+6774 
-6784 GVATVKIPANSTGT
+6784 
-6798 TFNIATIDDKL
+6798 
-6809 VEGTENFVVKI
+6809 
-6820 EAATGGNFENLQVDS
+6820 
-6835 SKSSVTTT
+6835 
-6843 ILDNDH
+6843 
-6849 LPVSPGGAVFGVE
+6849 
-6862 DTDYVFAWSDFKVT
+6862 
-6876 DADGNTNLSVTITSL
+6876 
-6891 PAAGNLQFFN
+6891 
-6901 GTAWVNVAVGQV
+6901 
-6913 VSQADIT
+6913 
-6920 AKNLKF
+6920 
-6926 VPALNQSGA
+6926 
-6935 DNYGGTGVGNQ
+6935 
-6946 KADYAQFKFKPNDG
+6946 
-6960 TNLGSEVTM
+6960 
-6969 KVDISPVADKP
+6969 
-6980 TLSFGSA
+6980 
-6987 DIESKGLTKEVWTS
+6987 
-7001 LKGLG
+7001 
-7006 TGGNGITGEDLKT
+7006 
-7019 VFANSGSAN
+7019 
-7028 SSSTTTNVQSD
+7028 
-7039 GSVTAGTG
+7039 
-7047 SKTSGLIYLEAG
+7047 
-7059 KVYTFS
+7059 
-7065 GLADD
+7065 
-7070 SFVVTIGGKTVVTA
+7070 
-7084 TWGAGGGVSGTFT
+7084 
-7097 PNTSGYYPIEVYH
+7097 
-7110 ANQSG
+7110 
-7115 PGSYDLNIQV
+7115 
-7125 GSGAVTDLSSSN
+7125 
-7137 VKMYQNVTEMAN
+7137 
-7149 AGLGVSDLHTVNG
+7149 
-7162 QSYYDGYK
+7162 
-7170 LNEGPEGGSVKL
+7170 
-7182 VGISTALTDTDGS
+7182 
-7195 ESLNVTLSGIPKG
+7195 
-7208 TVLSD
+7208 
-7213 GAGHTVTVGTA
+7213 
-7224 PVDVTGWKLSS
+7224 
-7235 LTLTPPAYY
+7235 
-7244 KGSFDITVT
+7244 
-7253 STATESL
+7253 
-7260 GGSAITTGNIPVT
+7260 
-7273 VYAATYK
+7273 
-7280 ASVGTSG
+7280 
-7287 NDTMTG
+7287 
-7293 SEGNDIIVADVS
+7293 
-7305 GLNVVQGK
+7305 
-7313 NYNIAFMV
+7313 
-7321 DSSGSMSDKSIAD
+7321 
-7334 AKTQLA
+7334 
-7340 SVFNTLKASLG
+7340 
-7351 SDTSGTVNIFL
+7351 
-7362 VDFDTQ
+7362 
-7368 VNKNVAVN
+7368 
-7376 LADPD
+7376 
-7381 ALSKL
+7381 
-7386 QAVLNSMVG
+7386 
-7395 GYYGGGT
+7395 
-7402 NYEDA
+7402 
-7407 FKTTSNFF
+7407 
-7415 NSTMATGNKG
+7415 
-7425 AENLTYFITDGKPTY
+7425 
-7440 YQSGESTNPSLWK
+7440 
-7453 NGKSLDDVVNVNNY
+7453 
-7467 KMGDTFSAWADATHK
+7467 
-7482 VEISSNGVVKVLT
+7482 
-7495 YTENRRGELVLDST
+7495 
-7509 KTVGTLHAQGD
+7509 
-7520 GTYELSSLDGT
+7520 
-7531 GYADY
+7531 
-7536 WNYVYSAA
+7536 
-7544 GSTESFAVLGGTN
+7544 
-7557 GLSKVQAIG
+7557 
-7566 LNSDVTLNDLKPYDS
+7566 
-7581 AGKPQTN
+7581 
-7588 IDPSD
+7588 
-7593 LAKAILGHSE
+7593 
-7603 ATVPGADTIDSGN
+7603 
-7616 GNDIIFGD
+7616 
-7624 LITLNGVV
+7624 
-7632 SEGYQA
+7632 
-7638 LQTYVAQK
+7638 
-7646 SGVEVSA
+7646 
-7653 VTTSNVH
+7653 
-7660 QYITEHYT
+7660 
-7668 EFDISGAKDGN
+7668 
-7679 DILSGGNGN
+7679 
-7688 DILFG
+7688 
-7693 QGGSDTLDG
+7693 
-7702 GKGND
+7702 
-7707 ILLGGTGNDSLIGGQ
+7707 
-7722 GDDILIGGSGADTFV
+7722 
-7737 WKAGDIGNDVI
+7737 
-7748 KDFNKAEGDRIDLK
+7748 
-7762 DLLQGEKG
+7762 
-7770 STIDNYLKL
+7770 
-7779 TTVEGT
+7779 
-7785 TTLQVSSEGKLNA
+7785 
-7798 EGGIANADVT
+7798 
-7808 IKLEGVNWSNQTINS
+7808 
-7823 LISGADPTIIIH
+7823 
-7835 NKDS
+7835 